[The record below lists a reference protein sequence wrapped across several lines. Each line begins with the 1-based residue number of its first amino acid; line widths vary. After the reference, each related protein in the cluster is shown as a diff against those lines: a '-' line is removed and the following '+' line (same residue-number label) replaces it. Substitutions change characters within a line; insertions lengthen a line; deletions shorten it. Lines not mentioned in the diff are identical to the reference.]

1 MSALLI
7 RIAIRYLGTQR
18 FLNQFQ
24 IGLKEVD
31 LVLWVQSDNCLLP
44 VFRASE
50 PELIPTRLTLADLR
64 RNSGYSDLK
73 KLLNGILDVG
83 LRGQRI
89 DLEGVLIQ
97 FRRLIHRLFGDSR
110 LEDDLMWFQN
120 QLLGKRRF
128 SISLGNYFAHR

>member
-7 RIAIRYLGTQR
+7 RIAIRYLGTQG

-50 PELIPTRLTLADLR
+50 PELISTRLTLADLR

-73 KLLNGILDVG
+73 KLLNSILDVG

-97 FRRLIHRLFGDSR
+97 FRRLIHRLFGDGR

>member
-50 PELIPTRLTLADLR
+50 PELIATRLTLADLR

-97 FRRLIHRLFGDSR
+97 FRRLIHRLFGDGR

>member
-7 RIAIRYLGTQR
+7 RIAIRYLGTRR

-31 LVLWVQSDNCLLP
+31 LVFWVQSDNCLLP

-50 PELIPTRLTLADLR
+50 PELIPTRLALADLR
-64 RNSGYSDLK
+64 RNSGYSDFK
-73 KLLNGILDVG
+73 KLLNSVLDVG
-83 LRGQRI
+83 LRSQRV

-97 FRRLIHRLFGDSR
+97 LRRLKHRLFGDGR
-110 LEDDLMWFQN
+110 LKDDLVWFQN